1 MSAVVQASNL
11 RKFYGDTPAMDN
23 VSFTIEKGAI
33 VGLIGPNGAGK
44 TTTLKALL
52 GLSEFE
58 GDLNVLGMDP
68 REGRHQIMERV
79 SFIADVGVLPKW
91 MKVSEV
97 VDYIE
102 GVHPRFSRERCETLL
117 AETSITSSKK
127 IKQLSKGMVTQ
138 LHLALILA
146 IDVEFLVLDE
156 PTLGL
161 DILYRKAFFDRL
173 LNDYYDRETSIIIS
187 THQVDEI
194 STLLTHLLFIEDG
207 KIVLDSS
214 MEDLQETYIEV
225 IVDHG
230 NLEKAGSFNPIYSRD
245 LLGQQT
251 MLFEGADRD
260 VLKTLGDIR
269 VPSISDL
276 FIAKMQ
282 KDLGDLK

>member
-1 MSAVVQASNL
+1 MSTVVQARNL

-23 VSFTIEKGAI
+23 VSFNIEKGSI

-52 GLSEFE
+52 GLSGFD

-68 REGRHQIMERV
+68 RQGRHQIMERV

-91 MKVSEV
+91 MKVSET

-102 GVHPRFSRERCETLL
+102 GVHPRFNRERCEHFLS
-117 AETSITSSKK
+117 ETSISSDKK
-127 IKQLSKGMVTQ
+127 VRQLSKGMVTQ
-138 LHLALILA
+138 LHLSLILA

-173 LNDYYDRETSIIIS
+173 LNDYFDKETSIIIS

-194 STLLTHLLFIEDG
+194 STLLTDLLFIENG
-207 KIVLDSS
+207 KIVLNSS
-214 MEDLQETYIEV
+214 MEDLQDTYTELLV
-225 IVDHG
+225 APDKKELAVS
-230 NLEKAGSFNPIYSRD
+230 LSPIYSRD
-245 LLGQQT
+245 LLGQHS
-251 MLFEGADRD
+251 MIFEGVDKKA
-260 VLKTLGDIR
+260 LEGLGDIR
-269 VPSISDL
+269 VPTISDL